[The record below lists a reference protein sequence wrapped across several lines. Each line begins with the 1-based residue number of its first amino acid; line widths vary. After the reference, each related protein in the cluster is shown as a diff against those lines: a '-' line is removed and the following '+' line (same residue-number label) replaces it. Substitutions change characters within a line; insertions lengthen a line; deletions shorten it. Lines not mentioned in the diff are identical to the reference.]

1 MVNPASMNLRGVI
14 FDLDGTLV
22 DSRLD
27 FDTIRADLNLPPG
40 KPILEALDEMPS
52 GNRRQEC
59 LNILHRHEMLGAQ
72 RAVLMPGVSEFL
84 DELSERNIATGILTR
99 NSQISTMAVLER
111 FSLEF
116 SQVKTR
122 NEVPPKPDPTGLLEI
137 CSAWE
142 VSVDEVL
149 FFGDFLFDLQA
160 GRNAGIQTVLFAPDG
175 LPDYAHQA
183 DFTIRDFAEASSLIA
198 GLIEERD

>member
-1 MVNPASMNLRGVI
+1 MNLRGVI

-27 FDTIRADLNLPPG
+27 FDAIRADLNLPAG
-40 KPILEALDEMPS
+40 KPILEALDEMPE
-52 GNRRQEC
+52 GNRRETC
-59 LNILHRHEMLGAQ
+59 LNILHRHEMLGAE
-72 RAVLMPGVSEFL
+72 RAVLMPAVSEFL
-84 DELSERNIATGILTR
+84 DDLSERNIATGILTR
-99 NSQISTMAVLER
+99 NSRTATMAVLER

-160 GRNAGIQTVLFAPDG
+160 GHNAGIRTVLFAPDG
-175 LPDYAHQA
+175 LPEYAHQA

-198 GLIEERD
+198 GLIEGRD

>member
-1 MVNPASMNLRGVI
+1 MPLCGVI

-22 DSRLD
+22 DSGLD
-27 FDTIRADLNLPPG
+27 FDAIRADLNLSSG
-40 KPILEALDEMPS
+40 KPILEALDEMPK
-52 GNRRQEC
+52 GTHQEEC
-59 LNILHRHEMLGAQ
+59 WRILHDHEMLGAK

-84 DELSERNIATGILTR
+84 GELFERNIATGILTR
-99 NSQISTMAVLER
+99 NSRKSTMAVLER
-111 FSLEF
+111 FSLGF

-137 CSAWE
+137 CDMWN

-160 GRNAGIQTVLFAPDG
+160 GQNAGIRTVLFAPDG
-175 LPDYAHQA
+175 LPEYAHQA
-183 DFTIRDFAEASSLIA
+183 DFTIQDFAEASSLIA
-198 GLIEERD
+198 GLIEGRD